1 MCWEY
6 CQTASAT
13 TSGAF
18 PVDRAEHLEATLL
31 AVYESVL
38 LRRVVLVRS
47 PDAAARTF
55 DRSRQT
61 GFHVLLGRPAFPI
74 GGESQVSV
82 GNEKNFLGHS
92 VGFNLDCPHYPESSQ
107 PGAPAL
113 RRSCRAACFRAAIA
127 SIQSRR
133 LSGMHPLADH
143 PRGGGLRRR
152 LHHIIFGVR
161 TPAAKAFDVALLVVI
176 LLSVLTVMLESV
188 PSINASHGKLL
199 RAAEWSIT
207 VIFTVEYALRLWTV
221 GHARSYALSFFG
233 IVDLLAILPTYLSAL
248 AAGSQSLAVVRGIRL
263 LRVFRVLKLVR
274 HMGEA
279 RAPAHGAVCQPS
291 QDRRLPRGRPSS
303 SQHLRDCHVPGRG

>member
-1 MCWEY
+1 
-6 CQTASAT
+6 
-13 TSGAF
+13 
-18 PVDRAEHLEATLL
+18 
-31 AVYESVL
+31 
-38 LRRVVLVRS
+38 
-47 PDAAARTF
+47 
-55 DRSRQT
+55 
-61 GFHVLLGRPAFPI
+61 
-74 GGESQVSV
+74 
-82 GNEKNFLGHS
+82 
-92 VGFNLDCPHYPESSQ
+92 
-107 PGAPAL
+107 
-113 RRSCRAACFRAAIA
+113 
-127 SIQSRR
+127 
-133 LSGMHPLADH
+133 MHPLADH

-188 PSINASHGKLL
+188 PSINASHGRLL

-279 RAPAHGAVCQPS
+279 RALLTALSASRPKIVVFLAGVLAVASIFGTVMYLVEGDAAGFTSIPTSIYWAVVTMTTVGYGDIAPRTPLGQLLALMLMVLGYAIIAVPTGIVSAELARPAVPKEPQTACGKCSRKGHARDAAYCDKCGAK
-291 QDRRLPRGRPSS
+291 L
-303 SQHLRDCHVPGRG
+303 